1 VEEAGAE
8 LVGAALMQR
17 VSLTMKFSA
26 PNRLSYLDVE
36 ATALEEALLDAPEPA
51 VMEKLPEYEIFGEV
65 KKVKA

>member
-1 VEEAGAE
+1 
-8 LVGAALMQR
+8 M
-17 VSLTMKFSA
+17 
-26 PNRLSYLDVE
+26 SYLDVE

>member
-1 VEEAGAE
+1 VEETGAE
-8 LVGAALMQR
+8 LVGAALMQGI
-17 VSLTMKFSA
+17 SLTIKFSA
-26 PNRLSYLDVE
+26 SNRVSYLEVE